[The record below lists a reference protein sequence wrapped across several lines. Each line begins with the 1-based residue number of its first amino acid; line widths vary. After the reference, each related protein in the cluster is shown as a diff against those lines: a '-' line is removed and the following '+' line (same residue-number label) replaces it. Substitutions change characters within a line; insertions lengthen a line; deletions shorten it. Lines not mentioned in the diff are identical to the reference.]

1 MTNATFA
8 INLLI
13 AFSVVLAGGFAFAFA
28 ISWALKYRNKL
39 QMKKLQDKW
48 DNDSLNNR

>member
-13 AFSVVLAGGFAFAFA
+13 ALSAVLASGCAFTFLVC
-28 ISWALKYRNKL
+28 WALKFKNKR

-48 DNDSLNNR
+48 DNCPLKNR